1 MPEITVRPSPAY
13 SPGSDAVPQS
23 ARRRLSAPRI
33 VWWGAVVALAGYFV
47 ATKAPH
53 YYLRFDAKSYG
64 PFWAYAGWLVAHI
77 TSGIVALLLGPLQ
90 FWTALRRRHA
100 RLHRWTGRV
109 YVAAI
114 AVGAVMAAVMLT
126 RTHAAGWV
134 YRYGLAGLTMAWTGT
149 TALALMAIRRGNVA
163 QHREWMVRSYV
174 VTFGF
179 VTFRVVFDTL
189 SASGFGTFQE
199 WAAVSAWVCWALPLL
214 VTEFIL
220 QGRKIL
226 MVPVRAIPPL
236 PE

>member
-1 MPEITVRPSPAY
+1 MRATTARPTPTY
-13 SPGSDAVPQS
+13 SPESDVLHGPG
-23 ARRRLSAPRI
+23 RRRVSAPRA
-33 VWWGAVVALAGYFV
+33 VWWVAVVALAGYFV

-53 YYLRFDAKSYG
+53 YFLRFDAESYG
-64 PFWAYAGWLVAHI
+64 PFWAYAGLLVAHI
-77 TSGIVALLLGPLQ
+77 TSGIAALFLGPLQ
-90 FWTALRRRHA
+90 FWTALRRRYA
-100 RLHRWTGRV
+100 RLHRWTGRG

-126 RTHAAGWV
+126 RTEAAGWV
-134 YRYGLAGLTMAWTGT
+134 YRLGLAGLTLAWAGT
-149 TALALMAIRRGNVA
+149 TAIALLAIRRGNVT

-189 SASGFGTFQE
+189 RAQGFGTSQDR
-199 WAAVSAWVCWALPLL
+199 AAVSAWICWALPLL

-226 MVPVRAIPPL
+226 AVPARAIPPL